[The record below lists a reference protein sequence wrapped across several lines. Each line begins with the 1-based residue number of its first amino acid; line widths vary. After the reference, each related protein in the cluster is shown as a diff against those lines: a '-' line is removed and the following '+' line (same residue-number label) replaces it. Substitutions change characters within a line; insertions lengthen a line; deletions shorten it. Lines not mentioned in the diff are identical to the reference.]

1 MQKIHAG
8 GLEPRRPWALLY
20 RCLQATIQG
29 ESRLS
34 GRQHLKVADADDKI
48 TQQRIIVG
56 LAKPGRGILVLKII
70 SKVYKF
76 TKNAEKDKKLLKSA
90 GLEEKVKKLLN
101 LIANNP
107 FQMPPSYEK
116 LVGDLDG
123 YYSRRINLQHRLVYK
138 EINAVVVHSMRSHY
152 GDN

>member
-1 MQKIHAG
+1 MVVM
-8 GLEPRRPWALLY
+8 W
-20 RCLQATIQG
+20 
-29 ESRLS
+29 
-34 GRQHLKVADADDKI
+34 
-48 TQQRIIVG
+48 II
-56 LAKPGRGILVLKII
+56 
-70 SKVYKF
+70 KF

-90 GLEEKVKKLLN
+90 GLEEKAKKLLN

-107 FQMPPSYEK
+107 FQMPPAFEK

-138 EINAVVVHSMRSHY
+138 VYKEINAVVVHSMWSHY